1 MIVLV
6 GPLLLALLGVA
17 TVALK
22 RRGLSGGELVLF
34 VVVGIACVG
43 AVMFGIL
50 AWGFS
55 GFG

>member
-1 MIVLV
+1 MIALV
-6 GPLLLALLGVA
+6 GPLLMVLLGVA
-17 TVALK
+17 TVTLK

-34 VVVGIACVG
+34 AVVGIVCIG
-43 AVMFGIL
+43 AVMIAIL

>member
-6 GPLLLALLGVA
+6 GPLLLVLLAVA
-17 TVALK
+17 AVALK
-22 RRGLSGGELVLF
+22 KRGLAGGAVALF
-34 VVVGIACVG
+34 VVVGLVCIG
-43 AVMFGIL
+43 AVMFAIL